1 MIYRATRFS
10 RTYAE
15 AREKFVAA
23 AKARGCEV
31 ESHALPARGR
41 RGETLAS
48 DVARLGA
55 RAPSAS

>member
-1 MIYRATRFS
+1 MISPGDAFS

-31 ESHALPARGR
+31 ESHALPGLAGAE
-41 RGETLAS
+41 GETLAS
-48 DVARLGA
+48 DVAR
-55 RAPSAS
+55 PW